1 MISCEQ
7 QRRLAA
13 GLGQAAMHES
23 DDLQLIET
31 MLHTHEEGF
40 FLLDGHL
47 RRLRHSAQALGFTC
61 PDEHV
66 TRRFL
71 DGESRAWPR
80 SDASRVRLLLG
91 RGGALHL
98 ERASMP
104 GVSAHPPVS
113 MAGRVGTGLPVRLDH
128 LATAST
134 QLTLR
139 HKTTRREVYAAAR
152 ERAGVAG
159 DGTVFDVLMHN
170 ERLELTESSIAN
182 VALQTGDG

>member
-1 MISCEQ
+1 M
-7 QRRLAA
+7 
-13 GLGQAAMHES
+13 GQC

-47 RRLRHSAQALGFTC
+47 RRLRRSAQALGFTC
-61 PDEHV
+61 PDEQVARH
-66 TRRFL
+66 L
-71 DGESRAWPR
+71 LANESLGWPR
-80 SDASRVRLLLG
+80 EDASRVRLLLG
-91 RGGALHL
+91 RSGALRV
-98 ERASMP
+98 ERAGMP
-104 GVSAHPPVS
+104 GVRAHPPVCLPDR
-113 MAGRVGTGLPVRLDH
+113 AGTCLTVRLDR

-152 ERAGVAG
+152 DRAGVA
-159 DGTVFDVLMHN
+159 DGGAVFDVLLHN

-182 VALQTGDG
+182 VALQKGDG